1 MECKLNVN
9 MVSVEGARLPEYANS
24 SAVGM
29 DCFVRKVEILREP
42 SGSRWGKVKYYL
54 GFKVELPKGIEGS
67 MRPKSSIYKKET
79 ILTNAPGTIDP
90 DYRGE
95 VCAIFFF
102 ESESDLYNR
111 GEACCQMV
119 LNLYGRCNIFQVDE
133 LSETQRGEMGFGST
147 AGYLMSKGEVEK
159 CADIIKNIED
169 HGYTVLVTVDSGD
182 VHICGKD
189 FNDTMIICKP
199 IPSTFRYQVT
209 NCPFL
214 NSEQDYHLKNIL
226 VEVYKKLRKEDSH
239 E

>member
-1 MECKLNVN
+1 MEYKLNVN
-9 MVSVEGARLPEYANS
+9 MVSVDGARLPEYANS

-42 SGSRWGKVKYYL
+42 SHSHWGKVKYYL

-67 MRPKSSIYKKET
+67 MRPKSGIYKKET

-119 LNLYGRCNIFQVDE
+119 LNTYARGNVFQVDE
-133 LSETQRGEMGFGST
+133 LSETQRGEKGFGST
-147 AGYLMSKGEVEK
+147 TEYLKSKGEVEK
-159 CADIIKNIED
+159 CADIIKRIED
-169 HGYTVLVTVDSGD
+169 HEYTILVNPENGVI
-182 VHICGKD
+182 HIQNKELNFSCA
-189 FNDTMIICKP
+189 P
-199 IPSTFRYQVT
+199 IPSTFKYQVT
-209 NCPFL
+209 SCPFL
-214 NSEQDYHLKNIL
+214 NSDHEYYLKNIL
-226 VEVYKKLRKEDSH
+226 VEVYKRLRKEDSH

>member
-1 MECKLNVN
+1 MEYKLNVN
-9 MVSVEGARLPEYANS
+9 MVSVDGARLPEYANN

-42 SGSRWGKVKYYL
+42 SHSHWGKVKYYL

-67 MRPKSSIYKKET
+67 MRPKSGIYKKET

-95 VCAIFFF
+95 VCTIFFF

-119 LNLYGRCNIFQVDE
+119 LNTYARGNVFQVDE
-133 LSETQRGEMGFGST
+133 LSETQRGEKGFGST
-147 AGYLMSKGEVEK
+147 TKYLKSKGELDK
-159 CADIIKNIED
+159 CIDIIENIENHSAAIHINPD
-169 HGYTVLVTVDSGD
+169 NGD
-182 VHICGKD
+182 I
-189 FNDTMIICKP
+189 IICSNISNDP
-199 IPSTFRYQVT
+199 IICTPTPDTLRYQAI

-214 NSEQDYHLKNIL
+214 DAEQDYHLKNIL
-226 VEVYKKLRKEDSH
+226 VEVYKRLRKEDSH